1 MGAVLPSGFEAL
13 EAHLDWA
20 LETEP
25 ERSAKRAA
33 SRFED
38 VKQLY
43 DAVFPLLPAALDH
56 LKALPVDRLDAA
68 SRTLLMIL
76 LSYAEAALVVEN
88 FGQVSVPD
96 GYDIGRFQAHRL
108 GGTF

>member
-1 MGAVLPSGFEAL
+1 MAAGLPVGFEAL
-13 EAHLDWA
+13 ERFRDWA

-38 VKQLY
+38 VRDFY

-56 LKALPVDRLDAA
+56 LKVLRLEELDEP
-68 SRTLLMIL
+68 SRTLLKIL

-88 FGQVSVPD
+88 FGQVTVPD
-96 GYDIGRFQAHRL
+96 GYAIERFQVRRF
-108 GGTF
+108 GGSF

>member
-1 MGAVLPSGFEAL
+1 MAARLPAGFEAL
-13 EAHLDWA
+13 EPFLDWS
-20 LETEP
+20 LETET

-33 SRFED
+33 SAFED
-38 VKQLY
+38 VKRLY
-43 DAVFPLLPAALDH
+43 DAVFPVLPAALDH
-56 LKALPVDRLDAA
+56 LKGFRLEELDAP

-88 FGQVSVPD
+88 FGQVAVPD
-96 GYDIGRFQAHRL
+96 GYGIERFEVRRI

>member
-1 MGAVLPSGFEAL
+1 MRTLPAGFEPL
-13 EAHLDWA
+13 EPYTDWA

-25 ERSAKRAA
+25 ERSAQRAA

-38 VKQLY
+38 MKRLY

-56 LKALPVDRLDAA
+56 LKAFRLEQLEAP

-88 FGQVSVPD
+88 FGQVAVPD
-96 GYDIGRFQAHRL
+96 GYGIERFQVRRI

>member
-1 MGAVLPSGFEAL
+1 MAALLPAGFEAL
-13 EAHLDWA
+13 EPFRDWA
-20 LETEP
+20 LETES

-33 SRFED
+33 SSFDD
-38 VKQLY
+38 VKRLY
-43 DAVFPLLPAALDH
+43 DAVFPLLASALDH
-56 LKALPVDRLDAA
+56 LKAFRLEELDAP

-88 FGQVSVPD
+88 FGQVVVPD
-96 GYDIGRFQAHRL
+96 GYGIERFEVRRI

>member
-1 MGAVLPSGFEAL
+1 MASALPMGFEAL
-13 EAHLDWA
+13 EPYLGWA
-20 LETEP
+20 LETEVQ
-25 ERSAKRAA
+25 RSAKRAA

-38 VKQLY
+38 VKHFY
-43 DAVFPLLPAALDH
+43 DAVFPLLCTALDH
-56 LKALPVDRLDAA
+56 LKTMRLEELDAP

-88 FGQVSVPD
+88 FGQVAVPD
-96 GYDIGRFQAHRL
+96 GYGIERFDVRMY

>member
-1 MGAVLPSGFEAL
+1 VKLPGGFQSL

-25 ERSAKRAA
+25 QRTAKRAA

-38 VKQLY
+38 VRRFY
-43 DAVFPLLPAALDH
+43 DAVFPLLPAALNH
-56 LKALPVDRLDAA
+56 LKAFRLDQLDAP
-68 SRTLLMIL
+68 SRTLLMLL

-88 FGQVSVPD
+88 FGQVAVPD
-96 GYDIGRFQAHRL
+96 GYGIERFQVRQI

>member
-1 MGAVLPSGFEAL
+1 MSAALPDAFRSL

-20 LETEP
+20 LETES

-38 VKQLY
+38 VRRFY
-43 DAVFPLLPAALDH
+43 DAVFPQLPAALDH
-56 LKALPVDRLDAA
+56 LKAFRLDQLDAR
-68 SRTLLMIL
+68 SRTLLMLL

-96 GYDIGRFQAHRL
+96 GYGIERFQVRQF